1 MAFNTLNTKQSSEQ
15 RIEVIKKINWAQ
27 RESLAQADSKLLLAR
42 QGGTTGKRRATYTLT
57 KFWLVMG
64 LLLLAIV
71 FSFVITVNF
80 YVVVALLIIVGIF
93 GIYHGIRTLGTK
105 MLLSNTPVV
114 QAAGAAIG
122 LNEIRC
128 RPVTENGL
136 SLTAPITKRSCFY
149 YKLELHEISNT
160 GNSSSDMI
168 IAAAARGIPTIM
180 ADSSGGVACRF
191 EDAEIEF
198 DISRMQVGNT
208 DKNQISELSNYIES
222 KGDSADDFAQG
233 LDHNS
238 PLLGLKPIKKLPV
251 PSRRGGIL
259 NSLQYYLVEYCLPTD
274 KDYYIFG
281 YVDNT
286 AKNYNGRQVCTM
298 DTDPSSR
305 IFSILP
311 NSKEKAMSQLNHIV
325 IGSIGIGIILLALAA
340 FIFPHMGPW
349 TAALIA
355 AAAASNS

>member
-1 MAFNTLNTKQSSEQ
+1 MAFNMQNMQQSEAQ
-15 RIEVIKKINWAQ
+15 RIEVLKKLNWAKK
-27 RESLAQADSKLLLAR
+27 ESLAQADSKMLPPI
-42 QGGTTGKRRATYTLT
+42 QGGISGKRHATYTIT
-57 KFWLVMG
+57 RFWIVMG
-64 LLLLAIV
+64 ILILAVV
-71 FSFVITVNF
+71 FALVITDNF
-80 YVVVALLIIVGIF
+80 YVLVVMLILVGIY
-93 GIYHGIRTLGTK
+93 GIYHGIRTIGTK
-105 MLLSNTPVV
+105 MLLSNTPVA

-128 RPVTENGL
+128 RPVIESG
-136 SLTAPITKRSCFY
+136 SPLTAPLTKRGCFY
-149 YKLELHEISNT
+149 YKLELHEVSSN
-160 GNSSSDMI
+160 GNSSSDTP
-168 IAAAARGIPTIM
+168 IAVAARGLPTIM

-222 KGDSADDFAQG
+222 KGGSADDFAQG
-233 LDHNS
+233 LDRNF
-238 PLLGLKPIKKLPV
+238 PLLGLNPLKGTLRPV
-251 PSRRGGIL
+251 RTGIL
-259 NSLQYYLVEYCLPTD
+259 NTTQYYLIEYCLPMD

-286 AKNYNGRQVCTM
+286 ARDYNGRQVCTM

-311 NSKEKAMSQLNHIV
+311 HSKSTAMSQLNHIV
-325 IGSIGIGIILLALAA
+325 MASLGIGIIFLALAA

-349 TAALIA
+349 TAALVA
-355 AAAASNS
+355 AAAASGT